1 MRVAIMGTRGIPAN
15 YSGFE
20 TLAEELGTR
29 LAERGHVVTVY
40 CRPHVVDYAGREY
53 RGVRLVFLPSVR
65 TKYLDT
71 VTHTLLSVLHGCRR
85 QYDVVLMCNAANAAM
100 ISILRLTGT
109 PTVLNVDGI
118 ERLRK
123 KWGPAGKVWYVLGE
137 YLATML
143 PHRIVTDA
151 EVIEKYYSERWHAP
165 SVMIPY
171 GANPA
176 LAEGTGTLDKLG
188 LSSRSYALVVTRL
201 EPENNP
207 DFVMRAY
214 RDVETALPLVIVGGA
229 HYSVAYGSVLE
240 EIASQ
245 DPRII
250 MAGFIFGEGYRELI
264 SHAACFVQA
273 TEVGGTHP
281 ALVEAMAVGNCVIA
295 NGTTEN
301 LEVVG
306 DAALVYEPGDMQA
319 LSRNLQ
325 TVLDDPVLAREM
337 GSRAAHRAGERYT
350 WEAVTD
356 AYEACLQAV
365 ADESHHS

>member
-1 MRVAIMGTRGIPAN
+1 MGTRGIPAN

-40 CRPHVVDYAGREY
+40 CRPHVVDYSGREY

-71 VTHTLLSVLHGCRR
+71 VTHTLLSVLHACRG

-100 ISILRLTGT
+100 ISVLRLTGT

-123 KWGPAGKVWYVLGE
+123 KWGPAGKLWYAVGE

-143 PHRIVTDA
+143 PHKIVTDA
-151 EVIEKYYSERWHAP
+151 KVIEEYYAERWHAP

-171 GANPA
+171 GADPTIAESTRA
-176 LAEGTGTLDKLG
+176 LERLG
-188 LSSRSYALVVTRL
+188 LKSRSYALVVTRL

-214 RDVETALPLVIVGGA
+214 RGVETSLPLVIVGGA
-229 HYSVAYGSVLE
+229 HYSAEYGRLLK

-245 DPRII
+245 DARII

-281 ALVEAMAVGNCVIA
+281 ALVEAMAVANCVIA
-295 NGTTEN
+295 NGTIEN

-306 DAALVYEPGDMQA
+306 DTALVYEPGDMQA
-319 LSRNLQ
+319 LTRNLQ
-325 TVLDDPVLAREM
+325 TALDDPALAREM
-337 GSRAAHRAGERYT
+337 GSRAARRAGEKYT
-350 WEAVTD
+350 WDAVTD
-356 AYEACLQAV
+356 AYEACLQV
-365 ADESHHS
+365 VVDKSDHS